1 MSAGT
6 AEGLASEGPRYRWV
20 WPLLVICVLSFSVH
34 LWPYAIS
41 PYPFN
46 NDSLVEGSVARDIVD
61 TGVLQL
67 PGSNNE
73 TTTHSE
79 STPAWN
85 VFLAFVA
92 SSLGADPMFIAQFV
106 VASISIM
113 IPLITYLFLLNLG
126 ADKRSALVGSLFI
139 ALFGT
144 FLYLTASG
152 WKLSFGVALYVLL
165 VFVYTQRTSASMRF
179 LMVLL
184 LMLLPFVHHLVA
196 IIAYMTLAYLT
207 GWAWFYIIGHSK
219 PNKVHYYDL
228 VTVVALAGLALG
240 YYYVVSLD
248 RVSYIGSSHALILL
262 LAVMLLMML
271 VFIAAMMKRTHSR
284 WTYAPIPAA
293 VILLTGYLDY
303 NGFIFDY
310 TPSQSPFHFYL
321 LIAATSLIIFVGWMG
336 LETILES
343 RSGFRAVPLAMLLPA
358 LTLIVFALV
367 SPTVENKHQ
376 LIYRTFDF
384 ANPALALGVGMG
396 IVGLGQRKA
405 LKKYVPA
412 VIAVFLVLL
421 LSTVPYGIYTEQF
434 TGVRHDTQ
442 AYEIDAFEWTMSAHF
457 NDTPY
462 VNSDERMSY
471 IAWTLYGLGKDNTL
485 PRVLSQNT
493 SLIPGVYNL
502 YQEFWATRGVNDF
515 PAGLREISPEFM
527 ARLMAVEDVF
537 YVGGPIGDQ
546 IFIIRHTWIGQISNN
561 WYYPYPN

>member
-6 AEGLASEGPRYRWV
+6 AEGLASKGPRYRWV

-61 TGVLQL
+61 TGTIQL

-113 IPLITYLFLLNLG
+113 IPLITYLFLVNLG

-196 IIAYMTLAYLT
+196 IVAYMTLAYLT

-228 VTVVALAGLALG
+228 VTIVALAGLALG

-293 VILLTGYLDY
+293 AILLTGYLDY

-310 TPSQSPFHFYL
+310 APSQSPFHFYL
-321 LIAATSLIIFVGWMG
+321 LIAATSLIVFVGWVG
-336 LETILES
+336 LETVLES

-405 LKKYVPA
+405 LKRYVPA

-442 AYEIDAFEWTMSAHF
+442 AYEIDAFEWVMSAHF

-462 VNSDERMSY
+462 VNSDERLSY

-485 PRVLSQNT
+485 PRVLSENT
-493 SLIPGVYNL
+493 SLIHGDYNL

-515 PAGLREISPEFM
+515 PAGLRKISPEFM

-546 IFIIRHTWIGQISNN
+546 IYVIRHSWVGQISND
-561 WYYPYPN
+561 WYYPY